1 MSMFETTGGVV
12 NSYRLLLGDEVIR
25 SAIKT
30 IGADNTNRFLK
41 LHAKYDAMVRKHK
54 DEDPLSKMPANEI
67 PAFHGFSEYVKFLE
81 KIAFTLRTFKEP
93 ISRALY
99 GVIEGMLKL
108 SKAKPPVPAVE
119 KVESATASTSE
130 DSNGNGSKTIYQNS
144 FLRGHSLVRIPVQI
158 RDQTALPY
166 SYPSWEGTL
175 AIVREYADDKEFGK
189 RIQAELTDT
198 LKAALVKVIAELPKT
213 DHKTVKELVAEA
225 QQYLMDRNWIQYGLE
240 NVAHASFNLATAG
253 IKHRVSTNGVITHIA
268 TTKTLA
274 YAFLGVNLE
283 IILRRGFFGLAKDI
297 SENLNLEGRQAGFDV
312 LCCACSY
319 YVQDIARNWLDNVQS
334 KLK

>member
-1 MSMFETTGGVV
+1 MFETTGGLA

-41 LHAKYDAMVRKHK
+41 LHAKYDAICRKHK
-54 DEDPLSKMPANEI
+54 DEDPLSKMPAHEI
-67 PAFHGFSEYVKFLE
+67 PAFHDFPEYVKFLE

-93 ISRALY
+93 ISRALF
-99 GVIEGMLKL
+99 GVIEDMLKL
-108 SKAKPPVPAVE
+108 AKAKPPEPAVE
-119 KVESATASTSE
+119 KVDTEKAESATAAA
-130 DSNGNGSKTIYQNS
+130 SNGNGSKTIYQNS
-144 FLRGHSLVRIPVQI
+144 FLRGHSLVRVPVQI
-158 RDQTALPY
+158 RDQTTLPY

-175 AIVREYADDKEFGK
+175 DIVREYADDKEFGK
-189 RIQAELTDT
+189 RIEAELTDT
-198 LKAALVKVIAELPKT
+198 LKAALIKVIASLPRE

-253 IKHRVSTNGVITHIA
+253 IKHRVSTNGVITHVA

-283 IILRRGFFGLAKDI
+283 VVLRRGFFALAKDI

-312 LCCACSY
+312 LSCACSY